1 MLRMCT
7 CLTRLRDSL
16 LFCASLTGALA
27 CQKSSLPA
35 DFRLEIIPMITSS
48 DPARV
53 LVRSLTTSPLPP
65 NPKAEYPFEVVPNDV
80 GQIDRFGT
88 FVCKKSGDA
97 LIRLARREAK
107 VSCRLVDRVDA
118 SNVGRVELM
127 DGPFV
132 PKVKILGKN
141 GEEFPDVELQL
152 SSKNSGIL
160 FPRGRELVPK
170 EVGTATVIARA
181 GQASREF
188 TVDVVRR
195 VRPEALPLEQNRK
208 IFFSLE
214 PGKYELRIALA
225 STQKLVAE
233 WREAPYCNYSKTA
246 TDHVSICLL
255 RKKGGVVFDNP
266 LYLTRG
272 STEVSDEGV
281 TIFEVP

>member
-1 MLRMCT
+1 MCARFT
-7 CLTRLRDSL
+7 ELCSWL
-16 LFCASLTGALA
+16 LCHCFVATA
-27 CQKSSLPA
+27 CQSSPLPA
-35 DFRLEIIPMITSS
+35 EFRLEVIPVITSS
-48 DPARV
+48 DPAKV
-53 LVRSLTTSPLPP
+53 LIRSLQPSSTPLDPR
-65 NPKAEYPFEVVPNDV
+65 AEYPFEVAPKEV

-97 LIRLARREAK
+97 VIRLERREAK

-132 PKVKILGKN
+132 PKVRILGKS
-141 GEEFPDVELQL
+141 GEELSDVELQL
-152 SSKNSGIL
+152 TSKNSAIL

-181 GQASREF
+181 GQASQTF

-195 VRPEALPLEQNRK
+195 VRPEALPLQQNQK

-214 PGKYELRIALA
+214 PGKYELRVALGA
-225 STQKLVAE
+225 EQRLVAE
-233 WREAPYCNYSKTA
+233 WREAPYCNYSGTA
-246 TDHVSICLL
+246 REHVSICLL
-255 RKKGGVVFDNP
+255 RKKGGVVFDSP
-266 LYLTRG
+266 AYLTQG
-272 STEVSDEGV
+272 STDISVEGV